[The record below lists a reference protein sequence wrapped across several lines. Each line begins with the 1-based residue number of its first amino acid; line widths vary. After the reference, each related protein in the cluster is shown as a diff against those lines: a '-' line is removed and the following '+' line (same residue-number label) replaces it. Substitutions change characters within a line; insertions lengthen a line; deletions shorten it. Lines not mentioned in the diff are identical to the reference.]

1 MEWLQLSEAI
11 KIKKVSET
19 QKEGLFEVEGL
30 YTGYGLTVGNAL
42 RRVLLSSLTGA
53 AITSIKIKGAEHEF
67 STIPGILEDVVEITL
82 NLKRVRFKFYA
93 EEPQILTLK
102 VKGEKKVTA
111 GDIKANAQV
120 EVVNPDSH
128 IATITNKNTEL
139 DMEII
144 VEKGAGYVPVEARK
158 IEKLPIKTI
167 AIDAFFS
174 PVVKVNFDVENM
186 RVGERTDFNRLKI
199 IIETDGTVSPSR
211 ALHKACNIL
220 KDHFEKIGAV
230 EIIEE
235 EKMEEAIEVKEKK
248 ERKKK
253 KK

>member
-1 MEWLQLSEAI
+1 MEWLKLSEAI

-19 QKEGLFEVEGL
+19 QKEGAFEVEGL

-42 RRVLLSSLTGA
+42 RRVLFSSLTGA
-53 AITSIKIKGAEHEF
+53 AITSVKIKGAEHEF
-67 STIPGILEDVVEITL
+67 STIPGVLEDIVEITL
-82 NLKRVRFKFYA
+82 NLKRIRFKFYA
-93 EEPQILTLK
+93 DEPQILTLK
-102 VKGEKKVTA
+102 VKGENKVTA
-111 GDIKANAQV
+111 KDIKTNAQV
-120 EVVNPDSH
+120 EVVNLDSH
-128 IATITNKNTEL
+128 IATLTNKNSEL

-144 VEKGAGYVPVEARK
+144 VEKGSGYVPVEARK

-199 IIETDGTVSPSR
+199 TIETDGTVSPSR

-230 EIIEE
+230 EVTEE
-235 EKMEEAIEVKEKK
+235 ENKEEVVGPEKK
-248 ERKKK
+248 KRGRKKK
-253 KK
+253 